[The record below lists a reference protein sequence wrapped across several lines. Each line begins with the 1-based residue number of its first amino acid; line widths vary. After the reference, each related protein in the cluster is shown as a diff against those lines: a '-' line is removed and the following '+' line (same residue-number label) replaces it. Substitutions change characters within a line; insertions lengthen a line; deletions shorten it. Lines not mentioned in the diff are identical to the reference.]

1 MGELNAMFGDVRGL
15 VVLLLVGLV
24 AGWLAGLIFRGR
36 GFGFAVNLVLGLIGG
51 LVGGW
56 LFRVAGISVHG
67 LVGQVIAAT
76 AGAGL
81 LVFLASRLR

>member
-1 MGELNAMFGDVRGL
+1 MGEFRAMFGDLEGL
-15 VVLLLVGLV
+15 AVLLLVGLV

-51 LVGGW
+51 FLGGW

-67 LVGQVIAAT
+67 LLGQVIAAT
-76 AGAGL
+76 AGASV
-81 LVFLASRLR
+81 LVFLATRLR